1 MQKGGLLLDPS
12 RAEFWVGV
20 CLASLCGAVIGVERQ
35 LRGKPA
41 GIRTSILIC
50 LGTMVFVRLGSLVA
64 GASGDATRVLGQ
76 VVTGVGFIGAGVM
89 LAREGLVRGVTS
101 AAVIWTLAAI
111 GAMVGLGYHAAA
123 VVLAVLVLLVLSGVQ
138 FLEQAVRHLRR
149 GDYAKESESEG
160 PDEG

>member
-1 MQKGGLLLDPS
+1 LDPS
-12 RAEFWVGV
+12 QVDFWVGV
-20 CLASLCGAVIGVERQ
+20 CVAGICGAVIGVERQ

-50 LGTMVFVRLGSLVA
+50 LGTMVFVRLGSLVSCD
-64 GASGDATRVLGQ
+64 SGDPTRVLGQ

-111 GAMVGLGYHAAA
+111 GALVGFGRYAAA
-123 VVLAVLVLLVLSGVQ
+123 LVLAVLVLVVLSGVQ
-138 FLEQAVRHLRR
+138 LLEQAVRHLRR
-149 GDYAKESESEG
+149 GDYAGETETDG
-160 PDEG
+160 PDVG

>member
-1 MQKGGLLLDPS
+1 MDPS
-12 RAEFWVGV
+12 QSEFWVRVGV
-20 CLASLCGAVIGVERQ
+20 ASLCGAIIGIERQ

-50 LGTMVFVRLGSLVA
+50 LGTMAFVRLGSLVT
-64 GASGDATRVLGQ
+64 GETGDSTRVLGQ

-111 GAMVGLGYHAAA
+111 GALIGFTHYGAALA
-123 VVLAVLVLLVLSGVQ
+123 LALLVLAVLSGVQ
-138 FLEQAVRHLRR
+138 LLEQAVRNLRR
-149 GDYAKESESEG
+149 GDYAKESDVSG